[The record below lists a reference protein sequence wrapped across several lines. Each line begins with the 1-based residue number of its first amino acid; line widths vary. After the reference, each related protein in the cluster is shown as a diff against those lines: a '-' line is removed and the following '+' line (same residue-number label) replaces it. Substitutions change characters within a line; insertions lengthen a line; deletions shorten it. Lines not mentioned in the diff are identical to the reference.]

1 MNENER
7 LQKELCTSRQ
17 ELKQA
22 SVQIIK
28 LAEEKTVVTTTMYDK
43 IDQER
48 EQYENEMKV

>member
-28 LAEEKTVVTTTMYDK
+28 LAEEKTEVTTTMYDK